1 MLSYLE
7 ELCAICG
14 VSGDED
20 AVRDYLTECIAQF
33 PDILEVRT
41 DALGNLLV
49 HKRGKVRTE
58 RTILIGAHMDE
69 VGLLITG
76 IRADGTL
83 SVAAVG
89 GVDADVVLGRNVMV
103 GRQKLPGV
111 IGSTP
116 IHLLSAGKRDEK
128 PKFDEL
134 YADIGAKDA
143 EEAKH
148 HVSPGDSIYFMGEY
162 TALGGGRVMAKA
174 IDDRFGCAVMLKLL
188 SGEIPC
194 DAWFAFFV
202 QEEIGLRGS
211 RTAAYA
217 INPDI
222 ALILEATTAA
232 DLDGV
237 TGDAAV
243 CRLGGGPVVSF
254 MDRST
259 IYDKELYRMAFA
271 IAQDM
276 GIPCQTKS
284 RIAGGNDAGAVHVSR
299 GGVRTLAI
307 SVPCRC
313 LHSPSCT
320 TQVSDMEQCMALT
333 ERLMEKIADDQT
345 TGA

>member
-1 MLSYLE
+1 MLKYLE
-7 ELCAICG
+7 KLCGICG
-14 VSGDED
+14 ISGDED
-20 AVRDYLTECIAQF
+20 AVRDFLMEQIAQI
-33 PDILEVRT
+33 PDILEMIT
-41 DALGNLLV
+41 DPLGNLLV
-49 HKRGKVRTE
+49 HKKGRNTLDKTVM
-58 RTILIGAHMDE
+58 LGAHMDE
-69 VGLLITG
+69 VGLIVTG

-89 GVDADVVLGRNVMV
+89 GVDADVILGRNVMV
-103 GRQKLPGV
+103 GKQKLPGV
-111 IGSTP
+111 IGSAP
-116 IHLLSAGKRDEK
+116 IHLLSSSQRDEK
-128 PKFDEL
+128 PKMDAL

-143 EEAKH
+143 DDAKRF
-148 HVSPGDSIYFMGEY
+148 VSPGDSIYFMGEY
-162 TALGGGRVMAKA
+162 TPLGGGRVTAKA
-174 IDDRFGCAVMLKLL
+174 IDDRFGCAAMLELL
-188 SGEIPC
+188 EQELPY
-194 DAWFAFFV
+194 DMWFAFFV

-211 RTAAYA
+211 RAAAYT
-217 INPDI
+217 IDPDF

-259 IYDKELYRMAFA
+259 IYDRELYRTAFGLA
-271 IAQDM
+271 HEM

-299 GGVRTLAI
+299 SGVRTLAI

-320 TQVSDMEQCMALT
+320 AQVSDMEQCLNLT
-333 ERLMEKIADDQT
+333 AKLLEKIEEL
-345 TGA
+345 

>member
-1 MLSYLE
+1 MLKYLE
-7 ELCAICG
+7 TLCGICG

-20 AVRDYLTECIAQF
+20 AVRDFLVEKISQI
-33 PDILEVRT
+33 PDILEMKT
-41 DALGNLLV
+41 DPLGNLLV
-49 HKRGKVRTE
+49 HKKGRNTPDKTVM
-58 RTILIGAHMDE
+58 LGAHMDE
-69 VGLLITG
+69 VGLIVTG

-89 GVDADVVLGRNVMV
+89 GVDADVILGRNVMV

-116 IHLLSAGKRDEK
+116 IHLLSGSQRDEK
-128 PKFDEL
+128 PKMDAL

-143 EEAKH
+143 DDAKRF
-148 HVSPGDSIYFMGEY
+148 VSPGDSIYFMGEY
-162 TALGGGRVMAKA
+162 TALGGGRVTAKA
-174 IDDRFGCAVMLKLL
+174 IDDRFGCAVMLELL
-188 SGEIPC
+188 EQELPY
-194 DAWFAFFV
+194 DMWFAFFV

-211 RTAAYA
+211 RAAAYT
-217 INPDI
+217 INPDF

-259 IYDKELYRMAFA
+259 IYDKELYRIAFELA
-271 IAQDM
+271 DEM

-299 GGVRTLAI
+299 SGVRTLAI

-320 TQVSDMEQCMALT
+320 AQLSDMEQCLNLT
-333 ERLMEKIADDQT
+333 AKLLEKMEEL
-345 TGA
+345 

>member
-1 MLSYLE
+1 MLKYLE
-7 ELCAICG
+7 ELCTICG

-20 AVRDYLTECIAQF
+20 AVREYLMEKIGQC
-33 PDILEVRT
+33 PDILEMKT
-41 DALGNLLV
+41 DPLGNLLV
-49 HKRGKVRTE
+49 HKKGRNTPDQTVM
-58 RTILIGAHMDE
+58 LGAHMDE
-69 VGLLITG
+69 VGLIVTG

-83 SVAAVG
+83 SIAAVG

-111 IGSTP
+111 IGAAP
-116 IHLLSAGKRDEK
+116 IHLLSGAQRDEK
-128 PKFDEL
+128 PKMDAL

-143 EEAKH
+143 EDAKRF
-148 HVSPGDSIYFMGEY
+148 VSPGDSIYFMGEY
-162 TALGGGRVMAKA
+162 TSLGGGRVTAKA
-174 IDDRFGCAVMLKLL
+174 IDDRFGCAVMLELL
-188 SGEIPC
+188 EQELPY
-194 DAWFAFFV
+194 DMWFAFFV
-202 QEEIGLRGS
+202 QEEVGLRGS
-211 RTAAYA
+211 RAAAYT
-217 INPDI
+217 INPDF

-271 IAQDM
+271 IAEEN

-313 LHSPSCT
+313 LHSPSCVA
-320 TQVSDMEQCMALT
+320 QVSDMEDCLNLT
-333 ERLMEKIADDQT
+333 AKLLEKMEEL
-345 TGA
+345 

>member
-1 MLSYLE
+1 MLNYLK
-7 ELCAICG
+7 ELCAVCG
-14 VSGDED
+14 ISGDED
-20 AVRDYLTECIAQF
+20 AVRAYLMEKITAM
-33 PDILEVRT
+33 PGILEMKT

-49 HKRGKVRTE
+49 HKKGRNTSE
-58 RTILIGAHMDE
+58 RTLMIGAHMDE
-69 VGLLITG
+69 VGLIVTG
-76 IRADGTL
+76 VRADGTL

-89 GVDADVVLGRNVMV
+89 GVDADVVLGRCVMV
-103 GRQKLPGV
+103 GEPHYPGV
-111 IGSTP
+111 IGSAP
-116 IHLLSAGKRDEK
+116 VHRLSAKQRDEK
-128 PKFDEL
+128 PQMDGL

-143 EEAKH
+143 DEAKKY
-148 HVSPGDSIYFMGEY
+148 VRPGDSIYFVGDY
-162 TALGGGRVMAKA
+162 ARLGGGRVTSKA

-188 SGEIPC
+188 EGEIPY
-194 DAWFAFFV
+194 DTWFAFFV
-202 QEEIGLRGS
+202 QEEVGLRGS

-217 INPDI
+217 IDPDF

-259 IYDKELYRMAFA
+259 IYDRQLYKTAFEEA
-271 IAQDM
+271 AAL

-299 GGVRTLAI
+299 EGVRTLAI

-313 LHSPSCT
+313 LHSPSCVA
-320 TQVSDMEQCMALT
+320 QESDMEQCLQLT
-333 ERLMEKIADDQT
+333 EKMMERIFEL
-345 TGA
+345 